1 MCTHPNKGDGFIK
14 TMISKILILSIITI
28 QTTLNVRSSNNINN
42 NTLPVHTA
50 QQTQNEKAD
59 ISAKIIDLVKEPQND
74 TNIEI
79 ESLAVLNLK
88 AKPSENMDNMQKPK
102 IFGENNP
109 VPNHNNHINAICGV
123 FDGPSGKETYYNL
136 PMQGI
141 IEMMYNLGYPE
152 EEYPYWIREDG
163 VKMFGD
169 YIIVAANLELR
180 PRGTIIEC
188 SLGTAI
194 VCDTG
199 GFAKKN
205 KTQLD
210 IAVNWE

>member
-1 MCTHPNKGDGFIK
+1 
-14 TMISKILILSIITI
+14 
-28 QTTLNVRSSNNINN
+28 
-42 NTLPVHTA
+42 
-50 QQTQNEKAD
+50 
-59 ISAKIIDLVKEPQND
+59 
-74 TNIEI
+74 
-79 ESLAVLNLK
+79 
-88 AKPSENMDNMQKPK
+88 
-102 IFGENNP
+102 
-109 VPNHNNHINAICGV
+109 
-123 FDGPSGKETYYNL
+123 
-136 PMQGI
+136 
-141 IEMMYNLGYPE
+141 MYNLGYPE